1 MQEALSTN
9 SQIQLIKHRINPI
22 LERSSRDR
30 SPSHDI
36 MSREPRHAPLQVNS
50 QTSSS
55 IPKITFRPHRPF
67 HIFKTGPV
75 SYLPSPQTLFP
86 TLSRLMP
93 RIAIFQLHSMHTC
106 PTDLQSQLHADFNFH
121 KAGLSLRECF
131 WNVTHSDVMRILSG
145 FRWIVVRDGWGVSW
159 TGVEGLT
166 SVVRT
171 S

>member
-1 MQEALSTN
+1 VRRKSQCMQEVSSTN
-9 SQIQLIKHRINPI
+9 SQMQLIKHRINPI
-22 LERSSRDR
+22 LERASRDR

-36 MSREPRHAPLQVNS
+36 MSREPRYAPIQVNS

-55 IPKITFRPHRPF
+55 ILKITFRPHHRF

-75 SYLPSPQTLFP
+75 SYLPSPQPLFP

-93 RIAIFQLHSMHTC
+93 RIATFQLYSMHTC

-131 WNVTHSDVMRILSG
+131 WNVTHSDVMRILS
-145 FRWIVVRDGWGVSW
+145 
-159 TGVEGLT
+159 
-166 SVVRT
+166 
-171 S
+171 